1 MKSGDIRLNDIQR
14 DSKQKEERIYSR
26 TEFRALCITYTYH
39 TNEGGKGNAFS
50 AQKPHA
56 NYLFI
61 HYSENIHSLGNY
73 YTSGAVL
80 VHGIHEVNQR
90 GKLLGPQF
98 SCLHCY
104 FFSQH
109 SFIIHPFPAPLST
122 NPIHLYC
129 IALEGVLYTNFTEE
143 PDPSDRK
150 ISSSYLQK
158 HFHPLSFLRSHCNE
172 KGAP

>member
-26 TEFRALCITYTYH
+26 TEFRDLCITYTYH

-80 VHGIHEVNQR
+80 VHGVHEVNQR
-90 GKLLGPQF
+90 GKLFGPQF

-104 FFSQH
+104 FFSQLFFYYS
-109 SFIIHPFPAPLST
+109 SFSCSTFHKSHPPL
-122 NPIHLYC
+122 LYC
-129 IALEGVLYTNFTEE
+129 LGRSTVHQLHRGTR
-143 PDPSDRK
+143 S
-150 ISSSYLQK
+150 
-158 HFHPLSFLRSHCNE
+158 LR
-172 KGAP
+172 